1 MRLRRALRGLT
12 GRILLLVALGTAAIL
27 GVLGAISSVIIE
39 EASRRSLQQRLVL
52 AQTAAAYVDAA
63 TQENLAALQQAAP
76 LAADALLSGDAAALR
91 DALHGL
97 LLRTFFSR
105 RIVLVD
111 AAGRVVAA
119 EPSGAAEALDP
130 QWLREIL
137 AEGRPAFSDLRGGAG
152 GAPPVVVAAVAVSWG
167 GAPMGALVG
176 EIDLRGAALEDL
188 LRPVHLGPGAYADL
202 VDGRGVVLASTRA
215 GRVGVESD
223 HGQFL
228 AHRIGERRAVVS
240 ACHGCHTAP
249 PAAEV
254 MALAPL
260 TVPRWGITIREPE
273 AEALAPSARLRRGLL
288 IAGTIFLAIGLLLAW
303 GTARSVAGPVR
314 RLTEA
319 ARRVAGGDLE
329 GPIPPAGQDEI
340 GELAR
345 SLEVMRAELSR
356 LLARAQAWTEELE
369 HRVQER
375 TAALEA
381 TAGMLREKE
390 EARGEL
396 LRKLITAQEEERK
409 RIARELHDETSQVLA
424 TLALGLEAAAAAPT
438 PDAAREKLAGLR
450 KLAVDALDGVHRII
464 HALRPSAL
472 DDLGLVSAI
481 RWYAETLLEP
491 HGLEV
496 DLTVRGDEGRL
507 PPAVE
512 TALFRTVQEALT
524 NVAKHAE
531 ADRVAIAVAFRPEA
545 LEIRVEDDGRGF
557 DVAEAL
563 RGEGAGLG
571 LLGMRERMSL
581 LDGTLD
587 IASRP
592 GGGTRL
598 TIRVPRREE
607 APGGQ
612 DPRLPG

>member
-1 MRLRRALRGLT
+1 
-12 GRILLLVALGTAAIL
+12 
-27 GVLGAISSVIIE
+27 
-39 EASRRSLQQRLVL
+39 
-52 AQTAAAYVDAA
+52 
-63 TQENLAALQQAAP
+63 
-76 LAADALLSGDAAALR
+76 
-91 DALHGL
+91 
-97 LLRTFFSR
+97 
-105 RIVLVD
+105 
-111 AAGRVVAA
+111 
-119 EPSGAAEALDP
+119 
-130 QWLREIL
+130 
-137 AEGRPAFSDLRGGAG
+137 
-152 GAPPVVVAAVAVSWG
+152 
-167 GAPMGALVG
+167 
-176 EIDLRGAALEDL
+176 
-188 LRPVHLGPGAYADL
+188 
-202 VDGRGVVLASTRA
+202 
-215 GRVGVESD
+215 
-223 HGQFL
+223 
-228 AHRIGERRAVVS
+228 
-240 ACHGCHTAP
+240 
-249 PAAEV
+249 

-260 TVPRWGITIREPE
+260 SVPRWGITIREPE
-273 AEALAPSARLRRGLL
+273 AAALAPSSRLRRDLL
-288 IAGTIFLAIGLLLAW
+288 IAGSVFLAIGLVLAW

-319 ARRVAGGDLE
+319 ARRVAGGDLQAA
-329 GPIPPAGQDEI
+329 IPPAGEDEI

-381 TAGMLREKE
+381 TAGVLRQKE

-424 TLALGLEAAAAAPT
+424 TLALGLEAAAAAPS

-496 DLTVRGDEGRL
+496 DFSVRGDEGRL

-524 NVAKHAE
+524 NVAKHAD

-557 DVAEAL
+557 NVAEAL

-571 LLGMRERMSL
+571 LLGMRERMTL
-581 LDGTLD
+581 LEGTLD

-598 TIRVPRREE
+598 TLRVPRREE

-612 DPRLPG
+612 DPRLRG

>member
-1 MRLRRALRGLT
+1 MRPRGPLRGLT

-27 GVLGAISSVIIE
+27 GVLGAISSVIIAD
-39 EASRRSLQQRLVL
+39 ASRRSLQQRLVL
-52 AQTAAAYVDAA
+52 AQTAAAYVDEAA
-63 TQENLAALQQAAP
+63 QGNLAALQQMAP
-76 LAADALLSGDAAALR
+76 LAADALQGRDPAAIR
-91 DALHGL
+91 GALHGL
-97 LLRTFFSR
+97 FLRTFFSR
-105 RIVLVD
+105 RVVLVD

-119 EPSGAAEALDP
+119 EPAGSVEPPDEG
-130 QWLREIL
+130 WLKEVL
-137 AEGRPAFSDLRGGAG
+137 ANGRPAFSGVRR
-152 GAPPVVVAAVAVSWG
+152 PPGSAQPVAAAAVAIAWG
-167 GAPMGALVG
+167 GAPVGALVG
-176 EIDLRGAALEDL
+176 EIDLSGTALADL
-188 LRPVHLGPGAYADL
+188 LRPLHLGREAYADL
-202 VDGRGVVLASTRA
+202 VDGRGVVLASTRP
-215 GRVGVESD
+215 GRVGEESD
-223 HGQFL
+223 HGRFL
-228 AHRIGERRAVVS
+228 ADRIRERRAVVS

-260 TVPRWGITIREPE
+260 VVPRWGITIREPE

-288 IAGTIFLAIGLLLAW
+288 IAGTVFLAIGLLLAW

-319 ARRVAGGDLE
+319 ARRVAGGDLTA
-329 GPIPPAGQDEI
+329 PIPPAGQDEI

-345 SLEVMRAELSR
+345 SLEVMRAELGR
-356 LLARAQAWTEELE
+356 LLAQAQAWTEELE
-369 HRVQER
+369 RQVQER

-381 TAGMLREKE
+381 TARALREKE

-424 TLALGLEAAAAAPT
+424 TLALGLEAAAGAPS
-438 PDAAREKLAGLR
+438 PEAAREKLAGLR
-450 KLAVDALDGVHRII
+450 ALAVGALDGVHRII

-491 HGLEV
+491 GGLEV
-496 DLTVRGDEGRL
+496 DFSVRGDEGRL

-524 NVAKHAE
+524 NVAKHAD
-531 ADRVAIAVAFRPEA
+531 ADRVAIAVACGPEA
-545 LEIRVEDDGRGF
+545 VEITVEDDGRGF
-557 DVAEAL
+557 DVEEVL

-571 LLGMRERMSL
+571 LLGMRERMTLLEGSL
-581 LDGTLD
+581 E
-587 IASRP
+587 IASHP

-598 TIRVPRREE
+598 TLRVPRRREV
-607 APGGQ
+607 AGGQ
-612 DPRLPG
+612 DPGLPG

>member
-1 MRLRRALRGLT
+1 MRLRQALRGLT
-12 GRILLLVALGTAAIL
+12 GRILLLVALGTAAML

-63 TQENLAALQQAAP
+63 AQGNLAALQQAAP
-76 LAADALLSGDAAALR
+76 LAAEALQGGDPAALR
-91 DALHGL
+91 GALHSL
-97 LLRTFFSR
+97 FLRTFFSR

-119 EPSGAAEALDP
+119 EPAGAVEAPDA
-130 QWLREIL
+130 QWLRETL
-137 AEGRPAFSDLRGGAG
+137 ADGRPAFSGARRGPEGV
-152 GAPPVVVAAVAVSWG
+152 PPVVAAAVAVSWG
-167 GAPMGALVG
+167 GPPVGALVG
-176 EIDLRGAALEDL
+176 EIDLRGAALADL

-215 GRVGVESD
+215 GRVGAESD

-228 AHRIGERRAVVS
+228 ADRIRERRAVVS

-260 TVPRWGITIREPE
+260 AVPRWGITIREPE

-314 RLTEA
+314 RLTAA

-329 GPIPPAGQDEI
+329 EPIPPAGQDEI

-381 TAGMLREKE
+381 TAGVLREKE

-424 TLALGLEAAAAAPT
+424 TLALGLEAAAAAPS

-464 HALRPSAL
+464 HALR
-472 DDLGLVSAI
+472 
-481 RWYAETLLEP
+481 
-491 HGLEV
+491 
-496 DLTVRGDEGRL
+496 
-507 PPAVE
+507 
-512 TALFRTVQEALT
+512 
-524 NVAKHAE
+524 
-531 ADRVAIAVAFRPEA
+531 
-545 LEIRVEDDGRGF
+545 
-557 DVAEAL
+557 
-563 RGEGAGLG
+563 
-571 LLGMRERMSL
+571 
-581 LDGTLD
+581 
-587 IASRP
+587 
-592 GGGTRL
+592 
-598 TIRVPRREE
+598 
-607 APGGQ
+607 
-612 DPRLPG
+612 